1 MNEDGLPPAPP
12 LLPKGV
18 GDLLNAA
25 FTLYKLQWG
34 AFFKIVAIIAIPLS
48 IVQYGVVYGLIT
60 GGGAGRAITSGLLF
74 GLIGVLISATLTGAI
89 TRASAGAVVGRAIS
103 VEESYAY
110 GLKRL
115 GSIIWVGLL
124 FGLLV
129 GLGFI
134 ALVIPGLF
142 LLVKLA
148 VSLPA
153 LVVEDKRGSQAL
165 GRSWDLTTGY
175 FWHVAGTVV
184 LAFLI
189 TGVVSSVI
197 QALFVAGGW
206 FIQALAAAA
215 AQIVTAPFT
224 ALVTVLIYLD
234 LRARKEALT
243 SERLRSELATSG

>member
-1 MNEDGLPPAPP
+1 MDEASLPPAPP

-18 GDLLNAA
+18 GDILNAA
-25 FTLYKLQWG
+25 FTLYKLYWTK
-34 AFFKIVAIIAIPLS
+34 FITIVAVIAIPLT
-48 IVQYGVVYGLIT
+48 IIQYGIAYGALS
-60 GGGAGRAITSGLLF
+60 GGGIAQTISVSFLSGLV
-74 GLIGVLISATLTGAI
+74 GVLISALLTGAV
-89 TRASAGAVVGRAIS
+89 TRAAAGSVVGYAVS
-103 VEESYAY
+103 VEDSYGYA
-110 GLKRL
+110 LKKVL
-115 GSIIWVGLL
+115 SIVWVGLL

-165 GRSWDLTTGY
+165 GRSWDLTTGF
-175 FWHVAGTVV
+175 FWHVAGTVA

-189 TGVVSSVI
+189 SIVVSGVI
-197 QALFVAGGW
+197 QALFISTGW
-206 FIQALAAAA
+206 FSRALAAAA

-224 ALVTVLIYLD
+224 SLVGVLIYLD
-234 LRARKEALT
+234 LRARKESLT
-243 SERLRSELATSG
+243 SDRLRSELAATA